1 MRLFDRKIFISMEKG
16 GCVQF
21 FQGGYLHIIEST

>member
-1 MRLFDRKIFISMEKG
+1 MRLFDRKIYISLEKG

-21 FQGGYLHIIEST
+21 FLGGYLHIT